1 MQEMKLLITAA
12 NEVELGM
19 ITVILKEN
27 EVPFITK
34 DKGPGG
40 YMRVY
45 TGASIWG
52 TDILVN
58 EADFDKAT
66 DLIANFHE
74 ENTEAL

>member
-1 MQEMKLLITAA
+1 MQGMKCLITVA

-27 EVPFITK
+27 DVPFLSK
-34 DKGPGG
+34 DKGPGN

-45 TGASIWG
+45 TGTSIWG

-66 DLIANFHE
+66 DLIANFRE
-74 ENTEAL
+74 ENAEEL

>member
-1 MQEMKLLITAA
+1 MQEMKLLITVA

-19 ITVILKEN
+19 ITVILKKN
-27 EVPFITK
+27 EVPFLTK
-34 DKGPGG
+34 DKGPGN

-45 TGASIWG
+45 TGTSIWG

-66 DLIANFHE
+66 DLIANFRE
-74 ENTEAL
+74 ENAEEL